1 MGDLNISINNRPF
14 LIACA
19 DGDEHN
25 VSRLAED
32 LAARISSIKKNVGEV
47 GDSRLLVLAGLTMCD
62 EIKSLSD
69 QLEDLKRQIETGS
82 QSAEALDGRVRDMET
97 AVAGAL
103 AEATQKLQTMVDA
116 LPSSEEAE

>member
-1 MGDLNISINNRPF
+1 
-14 LIACA
+14 
-19 DGDEHN
+19 
-25 VSRLAED
+25 
-32 LAARISSIKKNVGEV
+32 
-47 GDSRLLVLAGLTMCD
+47 MCD

>member
-1 MGDLNISINNRPF
+1 MGELNISINNRPF

-32 LAARISSIKKNVGEV
+32 LASRISAIKKSVGEV

-62 EIKSLSD
+62 EIISLS
-69 QLEDLKRQIETGS
+69 QQVEEMKRKIDTGS
-82 QSAEALDGRVRDMET
+82 QSTQELDMRVKEMESSIADALMQ
-97 AVAGAL
+97 
-103 AEATQKLQTMVDA
+103 ATQKLHKMTDA
-116 LPSSEEAE
+116 LSASDENG